1 MIFLSN
7 VTYKLTGMMTLGESI
22 HFHRQRL
29 GRGQNEMAR
38 ICGITSA
45 EMSILT
51 NKNRYSIATACKV
64 INGFFKLE
72 QLETARE
79 LWGIFLQEL
88 IETHQIAP
96 QITEIQE
103 VSKPEYLSI
112 IQNIEG
118 LGEGKWKVIDGL
130 SYLLNRKIESIQ

>member
-1 MIFLSN
+1 
-7 VTYKLTGMMTLGESI
+7 MMTFGESI

-64 INGFFKLE
+64 INGFYGLD

-79 LWGIFLQEL
+79 LWSIFLKEL
-88 IETHQIAP
+88 IDTHKVDP
-96 QITEIQE
+96 DVTEIQDQP
-103 VSKPEYLSI
+103 KPEYASI
-112 IQNIEG
+112 LEG
-118 LGEGKWKVIDGL
+118 IDNLGEGKWKVIDGL
-130 SYLLNRKIESIQ
+130 SYLLNK

>member
-1 MIFLSN
+1 
-7 VTYKLTGMMTLGESI
+7 MMTLGESI

-51 NKNRYSIATACKV
+51 NKNKYSIATACKV
-64 INGFFKLE
+64 INGFYKLD

-79 LWGIFLQEL
+79 LWNVFLNEL
-88 IETHQIAP
+88 IETHQVEP
-96 QITEIQE
+96 KITETGK
-103 VSKPEYLSI
+103 STAPEYASI
-112 IQNIEG
+112 IESIDE

-130 SYLLNRKIESIQ
+130 SYLLNRK